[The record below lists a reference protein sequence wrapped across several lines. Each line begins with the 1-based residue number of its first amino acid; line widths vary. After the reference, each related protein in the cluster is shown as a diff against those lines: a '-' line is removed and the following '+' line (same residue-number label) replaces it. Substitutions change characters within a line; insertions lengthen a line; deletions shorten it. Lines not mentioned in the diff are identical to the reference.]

1 MLLALPLLLVASGFF
16 SGSETALFSLSEHQR
31 YQFKRSGTLAGSI
44 IAQLVAE
51 PRGLLITLML
61 GNMVVNVLYF
71 VITTLLMIHLEAS
84 QGLGAV
90 AMTLIGIGVLVG
102 LILCGEVMP
111 KLVAARIAETWAK
124 VTAVPLFVCHR
135 VIAPLRAVLNV
146 LVITPLARLIAPK
159 AKPPQLSPDEL
170 AALLE
175 LSQHRGVIDPDEEQ
189 ILQQVLAL
197 GQLKVRNLMTPRVD
211 LEAFDLGHPV
221 AELID
226 LIRSSRRRHIPV
238 YNSDMD
244 HIEGV
249 VFARRVVLA
258 RPQSIDELKQLIEP
272 VHYVPETQ
280 RADRL
285 LLDMRKLHSTFVVAV
300 DEYGGT
306 SGIVTMEDV
315 VEQMIGEIPGPGAD
329 ETKPAVQSL
338 APGRWRVG
346 AHLQI
351 HDWRQAFGDSG
362 QAPMV
367 STVGGLVMATL
378 GHLPHI
384 GEQVRIG
391 NLVIEV
397 ERMNE
402 RRIDTLLLRLAEG
415 EGGTP

>member
-31 YQFKRSGTLAGSI
+31 YQFKRSGTLAGGI

-84 QGLGAV
+84 QGMGAF
-90 AMTLIGIGVLVG
+90 AMALIGIGVLVG

-111 KLVAARIAETWAK
+111 KLVAARLAETWAK

-135 VIAPLRAVLNV
+135 TIAPLRAVLNV

-159 AKPPQLSPDEL
+159 AKPPQLSPEEL

-211 LEAFDLGHPV
+211 LEAFDLNHPV
-221 AELID
+221 GELFD

-238 YNSDMD
+238 YHSDLD

-249 VFARRVVLA
+249 VFARRAVLA
-258 RPQSIDELKQLIEP
+258 RPQSIDDLKPLIEP

-315 VEQMIGEIPGPGAD
+315 VEQMIGEIPGPGAID
-329 ETKPAVQSL
+329 KPNVQSL
-338 APGRWRVG
+338 TPGRWRVG

-351 HDWRQAFGDSG
+351 HDWRQAFGDAG
-362 QAPMV
+362 HAPMV
-367 STVGGLVMATL
+367 STVGGLVMAAL
-378 GHLPHI
+378 GHLPSV
-384 GEQVRIG
+384 GEEVRVG
-391 NLVIEV
+391 NLIIEV
-397 ERMNE
+397 ERMND
-402 RRIDTLLLRLAEG
+402 RRIDTLLLRLVEG
-415 EGGTP
+415 DGGAA